1 MKLRCCTPSHCVDV
15 LRFNANTQVHLIGMG
30 PCAGSHFLGKAL
42 REQGHEARLMLAQY
56 VNPFAKTN
64 KNDLIETTV
73 S

>member
-1 MKLRCCTPSHCVDV
+1 
-15 LRFNANTQVHLIGMG
+15 MG